1 MGWHSDDEK
10 GLDSTIVSISLG
22 SQRRFCFRHKKQKEL
37 KKEYQLKHG
46 SILIMKNNT
55 QKEWKHSLPK
65 QMKIT
70 EKRINLTFREIERQ
84 I

>member
-1 MGWHSDDEK
+1 M
-10 GLDSTIVSISLG
+10 
-22 SQRRFCFRHKKQKEL
+22 
-37 KKEYQLKHG
+37 KH
-46 SILIMKNNT
+46 NT

-84 I
+84 V